1 MNVEIITFIAS
12 WFSAQQKER
21 NAEFRNSRKLERQK
35 RSSKIPYTI
44 GLGSSITLYNVNA
57 ILRQRI
63 T

>member
-35 RSSKIPYTI
+35 RSSKIPETI

>member
-35 RSSKIPYTI
+35 RSSKIP
-44 GLGSSITLYNVNA
+44 
-57 ILRQRI
+57 
-63 T
+63 